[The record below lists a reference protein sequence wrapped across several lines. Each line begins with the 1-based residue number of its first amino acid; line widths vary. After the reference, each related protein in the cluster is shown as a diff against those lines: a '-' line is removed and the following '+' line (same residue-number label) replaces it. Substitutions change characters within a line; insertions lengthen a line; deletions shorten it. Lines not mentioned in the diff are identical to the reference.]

1 MFSLLLVIAA
11 VRKYILKQDLQRE
24 KFTPVV
30 NFGSFAF
37 ALLAVMTWVST
48 LFQSSAMGVQLLLIL
63 AYVDG
68 SKVFAGITNQ
78 ISFELVWIITVIVAG
93 ICASIGDV
101 RQIVPTCVCVSGF
114 LLMSTMAVTIDTF
127 FVSSN
132 PLLGSV
138 DKIYQP
144 LKEHSSNPAN
154 NGPNRLTF
162 RTASPM
168 QSALA
173 KFIIS
178 LAQVVLDQANWEICS
193 VSPAGKASAGVLT
206 ACFLWLAL
214 PFAFGTSTSLGYF
227 ALRKDLFNNVTIEV
241 DSADA
246 AITVFASAFGNN
258 GTFLLFAMNA
268 FIIVTVGI
276 FQLFSISAVFTY
288 DIYATH
294 LKPFR
299 VCYDSNCCI
308 LCGKTRGEVA
318 RPKDKCECVPV
329 IFCEMCQRDNEVQL
343 SNNGPVKP
351 VSICRVHADY
361 KNYIN
366 RLETLHGTAILVI
379 LGFIL
384 PLGILLNYPG
394 VNPEAVN
401 SIASVTVTAAV
412 GSVIFALFFTWLTSQ
427 AIVISC
433 ILGGT
438 LAAVA
443 WFILN
448 TLVSLGKIPH
458 LTLTEVHLFSSVIG
472 VCSGFILP
480 IIISFATKRTDEDFG
495 KKSWERLF
503 ELDNPLTPWGE
514 RFSRQFSLPSYDPHS
529 YASPPYEEVE
539 AALRTSQLTS
549 FIGGAIFVVLVLAL
563 WPGLSAIPT
572 QFSREGFKVWVFDE
586 LIRQLTI
593 HCAERGLLLLRVRN
607 EVATTIAALQS
618 IYASG
623 VVFGLQKSLA
633 READRNRQENRVVEL
648 ENEIAQLK
656 KRVKVEALNSRALEE
671 KEANRLAAATRR
683 AEEDVNF
690 LRKGHEQLKAQL
702 EDILNQF
709 KISSL

>member
-1 MFSLLLVIAA
+1 MLTLLLVIAA

-48 LFQSSAMGVQLLLIL
+48 LFQSSAMGVQFGISGPVWYAATGICPSALFCILFTQFRKKAPGARTFLQVIYARFGKTAHYTLCAFALLNSFSILALVIASELLLLSHPIPPTHSLPLLIL
-63 AYVDG
+63 ACVDG

-93 ICASIGDV
+93 ICASIGNV

-114 LLMSTMAVTIDTF
+114 LLMSTMAITIDTF
-127 FVSSN
+127 FMSSN
-132 PLLGSV
+132 PLLV
-138 DKIYQP
+138 
-144 LKEHSSNPAN
+144 
-154 NGPNRLTF
+154 
-162 RTASPM
+162 
-168 QSALA
+168 
-173 KFIIS
+173 S

-227 ALRKDLFNNVTIEV
+227 ALKKDLFNNISAEFDT
-241 DSADA
+241 ADA
-246 AITVFASAFGNN
+246 AITVFGSAFGNN
-258 GTFLLFAMNA
+258 GTLLLFAMNA

-276 FQLFSISAVFTY
+276 FQLFSISAVVTY

-299 VCYDSNCCI
+299 VCYDNNCCI

-318 RPKDKCECVPV
+318 RPKDRCECVPV
-329 IFCEMCQRDNEVQL
+329 IVCEMCQRDNEVQL

-351 VSICRVHADY
+351 VPICRVHADY
-361 KNYIN
+361 KNYIS

-412 GSVIFALFFTWLTSQ
+412 GSVIFALFFTWLTAQ

-443 WFILN
+443 WLILN
-448 TLVSLGKIPH
+448 TLVSFDKIPN
-458 LTLTEVHLFSSVIG
+458 LTLSEVHLFSSAIG

-503 ELDNPLTPWGE
+503 ELDNPLTPWAE
-514 RFSRQFSLPSYDPHS
+514 SFSRHFSLPSYNPHS
-529 YASPPYEEVE
+529 YTSPPYEEVE

-572 QFSREGFKVWVFDE
+572 QFSREGFKAW
-586 LIRQLTI
+586 T
-593 HCAERGLLLLRVRN
+593 
-607 EVATTIAALQS
+607 ATTAYMAAYL
-618 IYASG
+618 
-623 VVFGLQKSLA
+623 
-633 READRNRQENRVVEL
+633 
-648 ENEIAQLK
+648 
-656 KRVKVEALNSRALEE
+656 
-671 KEANRLAAATRR
+671 
-683 AEEDVNF
+683 
-690 LRKGHEQLKAQL
+690 
-702 EDILNQF
+702 
-709 KISSL
+709 